1 MAESGRSEEFLKLY
15 IHGVLA
21 DGTTTSDYRLLPAW
35 EFSSSQ
41 RVVAA
46 STSTTSQPSPSD
58 EGEPTGWEGP
68 TLEVEKLA
76 SSTDVDAGESSQPQ
90 QPARDGITMVSADDC
105 VYSLLPMV
113 PIAVSDPGTA
123 LPDANS
129 YFSISIHPV
138 EGRCVLRHY
147 QNRGSEK
154 QWVSTSIYYL
164 ALNSLE
170 DDLGEDPIELDSP
183 EDALGKDPIELHG
196 QISMEIHM
204 PPLMM
209 KFQKDYRSEKQI
221 GKGSEGRVYKCTSR
235 FSPHCFAIK
244 EVESSE
250 LTMAS
255 THCEPTDVSILALLD
270 HVNIVDLYSAWIEK
284 KKSFGSV
291 TNVIYICMKECAR
304 SLSEYLNK
312 RQELGL
318 QNEHNMFAQLI
329 DSLIFMHRHG
339 IVHRDVKP
347 GNILLEEN
355 FTVKLADFGIAKKKQ
370 PPYTIDFH
378 GGWYGSLPYRAPERV
393 NSYDRH
399 DEKVDIFSIGMVY
412 FELLMPGKRERKRKL
427 NKLSETIRRKKQEY
441 DQLDI
446 EFDLDSALE
455 GTDVLT
461 DWKGDYNLLKKVIS
475 PNAWERLSAVEIK
488 EHFSSHKEG

>member
-1 MAESGRSEEFLKLY
+1 MAESGGSEEFLKLY

-35 EFSSSQ
+35 EFSSSE

-46 STSTTSQPSPSD
+46 STSTTSRPSPAD

-90 QPARDGITMVSADDC
+90 QPASVCVQEMVITMVSADDC

-113 PIAVSDPGTA
+113 PIALSDPGTA

-138 EGRCVLRHY
+138 EGRCVLKHY

-154 QWVSTSIYYL
+154 QW
-164 ALNSLE
+164 

-209 KFQKDYRSEKQI
+209 KFQKDYRCEKQI
-221 GKGSEGRVYKCTSR
+221 GKGSEGRVYKCMSR

-255 THCEPTDVSILALLD
+255 THCEPTDVSTLALLD

-347 GNILLEEN
+347 ENILLEEN
-355 FTVKLADFGIAKKKQ
+355 FTPKKKQ
-370 PPYTIDFH
+370 PPYIIDFH
-378 GGWYGSLPYRAPERV
+378 GGWYGSLPYRAPELV

-399 DEKVDIFSIGMVY
+399 NEKVDIFSIGMVY

-461 DWKGDYNLLKKVIS
+461 DWKGDYNLLKKMTS

>member
-1 MAESGRSEEFLKLY
+1 MAESGGSEEFLKLY

-35 EFSSSQ
+35 EFSSSE

-46 STSTTSQPSPSD
+46 STSTTSRPSPAD

-90 QPARDGITMVSADDC
+90 QPASVCVQEMVITMVSADDC

-113 PIAVSDPGTA
+113 PIALSDPGTA

-138 EGRCVLRHY
+138 EGRCVLKHY

-209 KFQKDYRSEKQI
+209 KFQKDYRCEKQI
-221 GKGSEGRVYKCTSR
+221 
-235 FSPHCFAIK
+235 
-244 EVESSE
+244 
-250 LTMAS
+250 
-255 THCEPTDVSILALLD
+255 
-270 HVNIVDLYSAWIEK
+270 DLYSAWIEK

-355 FTVKLADFGIAKKKQ
+355 FTVKLADFGIGMNHHLHMFNIIQVTTDADNSVFSFSQKKKQ
-370 PPYTIDFH
+370 PPYIIDFH
-378 GGWYGSLPYRAPERV
+378 GGWYGSLPYRAPELV

-399 DEKVDIFSIGMVY
+399 NEKVDIFSIGMVY
-412 FELLMPGKRERKRKL
+412 FELLMPAKRERKRKL

-461 DWKGDYNLLKKVIS
+461 DWKGDYNLLKKMTS

>member
-1 MAESGRSEEFLKLY
+1 MVRLVIGVIFLIPIHCLISHRIIFKSHELTCLPQQLPTPKQAGFSQFPNRAMAESGGSEEFLKLY

-35 EFSSSQ
+35 EFSSSE

-46 STSTTSQPSPSD
+46 STSTTSRPSPAD

-90 QPARDGITMVSADDC
+90 QPASVCVQEMVITMVSADDC

-113 PIAVSDPGTA
+113 PIALSDPGTA

-138 EGRCVLRHY
+138 EGRCVLKHY

-209 KFQKDYRSEKQI
+209 KFQKDYRCEKQI

-255 THCEPTDVSILALLD
+255 THCEPTDVSTLALLD

-355 FTVKLADFGIAKKKQ
+355 FTVKLADFGIAKKKNSHH
-370 PPYTIDFH
+370 I
-378 GGWYGSLPYRAPERV
+378 SLTSMGV
-393 NSYDRH
+393 
-399 DEKVDIFSIGMVY
+399 GM
-412 FELLMPGKRERKRKL
+412 
-427 NKLSETIRRKKQEY
+427 
-441 DQLDI
+441 
-446 EFDLDSALE
+446 
-455 GTDVLT
+455 
-461 DWKGDYNLLKKVIS
+461 
-475 PNAWERLSAVEIK
+475 AVCPTGPQ
-488 EHFSSHKEG
+488 SL